1 MPPETAIQQADA
13 KIEAALSNSKLKA
26 QYDSL
31 NEYGKSLVRNAM
43 GLHPEAKVEDLLA
56 YATKGNFSKLSDEH
70 KIAAMNVIAAFSA
83 HTVRQPNNTVAR
95 NTLENF
101 TKGTVDLT
109 FIEEDER
116 LYGQADSIK
125 GEVQLNLNNPAIM
138 AAYGYTEKK
147 EAYEGL
153 IETVAHEISHLDS
166 NMIKKGDLE
175 FQGVKYSE
183 KNIAAEV
190 LDEYTSFYN
199 GRVAATGKQPT
210 AAEMKELWLVMV
222 GRSYKDTSAS
232 LYKQL
237 AEARKTSPRFDQVLN
252 DVYSLLCSGKLV
264 TPTELRDR
272 LLGKLDSKWYLLQPR
287 DKTLDDN
294 TYLKTFG
301 PHRMDNKI
309 EQKIPSK
316 NYVIWNLFS
325 FF

>member
-1 MPPETAIQQADA
+1 
-13 KIEAALSNSKLKA
+13 
-26 QYDSL
+26 
-31 NEYGKSLVRNAM
+31 
-43 GLHPEAKVEDLLA
+43 
-56 YATKGNFSKLSDEH
+56 
-70 KIAAMNVIAAFSA
+70 
-83 HTVRQPNNTVAR
+83 
-95 NTLENF
+95 
-101 TKGTVDLT
+101 
-109 FIEEDER
+109 
-116 LYGQADSIK
+116 
-125 GEVQLNLNNPAIM
+125 
-138 AAYGYTEKK
+138 
-147 EAYEGL
+147 
-153 IETVAHEISHLDS
+153 
-166 NMIKKGDLE
+166 
-175 FQGVKYSE
+175 
-183 KNIAAEV
+183 
-190 LDEYTSFYN
+190 
-199 GRVAATGKQPT
+199 
-210 AAEMKELWLVMV
+210 MKELWLVMV